1 MASIAGLSG
10 ALGLT
15 PAMPMPSMTRP
26 TDTQPSLTPSFG
38 GGGGGGGSAQ
48 EGLKQIN
55 QGSGVVSSAIGQAQ
69 GALGGGGGSGATGT
83 GAMYKKGG
91 AVKKK
96 YASGGKIDLK
106 NCGVST
112 ASKNSKQSNW

>member
-15 PAMPMPSMTRP
+15 PTMQLPEAGSMPPMTKP
-26 TDTQPSLTPSFG
+26 TAPSFG
-38 GGGGGGGSAQ
+38 GGDGGGGSAQ
-48 EGLKQIN
+48 AGLKQIN

-69 GALGGGGGSGATGT
+69 GALGSGGGGMNTPI
-83 GAMYKKGG
+83 YKKGG

-112 ASKNSKQSNW
+112 ASKNSKQPNW